1 MFFGRPAHALD
12 IFHHEIVIGQIGDL
26 LIGVPET
33 PMGGDWRD
41 FASLQRCCRS
51 IRRDFRLEREAIR
64 KARYYKGVEEN
75 GSGDS
80 D

>member
-1 MFFGRPAHALD
+1 MFFGRPAHAVD
-12 IFHHEIVIGQIGDL
+12 IFRHSIVIGQIGDL

-41 FASLQRCCRS
+41 FANLHLCCRS
-51 IRRDFRLEREAIR
+51 IDMDFIVERDAIR